1 MTHEAPA
8 KSTDRY
14 WEEIEVG
21 ETWTES
27 DARTVTEAD
36 IVNFAGVIDDFHPIH
51 LSEKFARERTR
62 FDGRIAHGNFIA
74 SVSEAIILEENDHS
88 FSYGHDNIR
97 FVKPVYVGD
106 TISVSRE
113 VIDKEEHDADYGKIV
128 YRYETTN
135 QDGETVCVNDHTMIV
150 ERAPAE

>member
-8 KSTDRY
+8 KNTDRY

-21 ETWTES
+21 ETFTVE

-51 LSEKFARERTR
+51 LSEKFAREETM
-62 FDGRIAHGNFIA
+62 FEGRIAHGNFIA

-88 FSYGHDNIR
+88 FSYGHDNVR
-97 FVKPVYVGD
+97 FVRPVYVGD

-113 VIDKEEHDADYGKIV
+113 VIDKDEHDDEYGKIV

-135 QDGETVCVNDHTMIV
+135 QAGETVCVNDHTMLV
-150 ERAPAE
+150 ERDPAN

>member
-8 KSTDRY
+8 KGANRY

-21 ETWTES
+21 ETWTIE
-27 DARTVTEAD
+27 DARTITDAD
-36 IVNFAGVIDDFHPIH
+36 IVNFAGVIADFHPIH
-51 LSEKFARERTR
+51 LSEKFAREQTE

-74 SVSEAIILEENDHS
+74 AMSEAVIFDENDYS

-113 VIDKEEHDADYGKIV
+113 IIEMEEHDENYGKVV

-135 QDGETVCVNDHTMIV
+135 QDGETVCVNDHTMV
-150 ERAPAE
+150 VKREP